1 MASPRDL
8 SPVQASALNAPPEYK
23 SQTELARQIAANL
36 GWLIHAY
43 DGSIFD
49 SSGHIIALN
58 LESLADAAQQQ
69 GWFHPEGAG
78 IAWGAIGKHDP
89 GTAAEKIWSTLGYPK
104 ERPWA

>member
-23 SQTELARQIAANL
+23 SATELARQIAANL

-49 SSGHIIALN
+49 SAGNIIALN
-58 LESLADAAQQQ
+58 LESFADAAQQH
-69 GWFHPEGAG
+69 GWFLPEGAG
-78 IAWGAIGKHDP
+78 LAWGVIGKHDP
-89 GTAAEKIWSTLGYPK
+89 AGAAEKIRRALGYPE
-104 ERPWA
+104 ERSWT

>member
-1 MASPRDL
+1 MASRTDL
-8 SPVQASALNAPPEYK
+8 SPVQASGLNAPPECK

-58 LESLADAAQQQ
+58 LESLADGAQQQ
-69 GWFHPEGAG
+69 GWFHPEGVG
-78 IAWGAIGKHDP
+78 IAWGAIGKHEPDA
-89 GTAAEKIWSTLGYPK
+89 AAETIRRTLGYPE
-104 ERPWA
+104 ERTWT